1 MGALQRERT
10 VFSVHSC
17 IAGQPSAK
25 EYVSKAEP
33 EIAILFAPFGCTH
46 SPPPVL
52 PFLLKQNISPK
63 DIAGSDITRWK
74 FHAGYMYLATSGKVL
89 NNQQNTR
96 QFMVKESCTPVLSPE
111 RKQYVFRAKKWFIQY
126 NQVQTL
132 TWELTN
138 CENSVRAS
146 GIFIMPIYNEEENC
160 IGAGIQQ

>member
-111 RKQYVFRAKKWFIQY
+111 RKQYVFRAKKMVHSIKFKLWHE
-126 NQVQTL
+126 NWQTVK
-132 TWELTN
+132 
-138 CENSVRAS
+138 NSVRAA